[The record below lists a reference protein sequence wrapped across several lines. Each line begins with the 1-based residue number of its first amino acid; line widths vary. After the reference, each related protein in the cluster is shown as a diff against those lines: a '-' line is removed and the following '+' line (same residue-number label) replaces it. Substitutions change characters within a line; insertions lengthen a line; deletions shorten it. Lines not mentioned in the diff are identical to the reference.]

1 MKRISLHQRPGT
13 HHGFSMLEVLI
24 TLFILSVGLLGL
36 AAMQAEG
43 LKTSSGSLLRSKAV
57 VAMADITDRMRA
69 NVAGFNNYSLT
80 LGGTISSPPDCAAIQ
95 CSATQMAQFD
105 MAQWLQTLQAAG
117 SGLPGAQAAII
128 ALPAVPPAVGPG
140 RFAFTVSWT
149 DRQERNEAVATDEQY
164 STEVQ
169 F

>member
-1 MKRISLHQRPGT
+1 
-13 HHGFSMLEVLI
+13 
-24 TLFILSVGLLGL
+24 
-36 AAMQAEG
+36 MQAEG

-69 NVAGFNNYSLT
+69 NVAGFNDYSLM
-80 LGGTISSPPDCAAIQ
+80 LGGTITSPPDCAAIQ

-105 MAQWLQTLQAAG
+105 MDQWLQTLQAAG
-117 SGLPGAQAAII
+117 SGLPGAQAAI
-128 ALPAVPPAVGPG
+128 APLGAAGSG